1 MSLSVPLDIIQTADI
16 VRRSTS
22 TNIPSAE
29 IGEAISTISTGR
41 LTLMFGVELIG
52 IPASFEKIGWAL
64 TDPRLLVEG
73 PPANSIAHKDV
84 NVRGA
89 TSSINSSKRLRVE

>member
-1 MSLSVPLDIIQTADI
+1 MSHWLLFKLLGDEI

-22 TNIPSAE
+22 TNIPFAE

-52 IPASFEKIGWAL
+52 IPTSFEKIAYL

-89 TSSINSSKRLRVE
+89 TSSINSSKILRVE

>member
-1 MSLSVPLDIIQTADI
+1 
-16 VRRSTS
+16 
-22 TNIPSAE
+22 
-29 IGEAISTISTGR
+29 
-41 LTLMFGVELIG
+41 MFGIELIG
-52 IPASFEKIGWAL
+52 IPTSFEKIAYL

-89 TSSINSSKRLRVE
+89 TSSINSSKRLRVEKFDHEEIEDWFLIPS